1 MESMTKK
8 LNTFTSLVLKDASKK
23 REEILEMVEREHDEK
38 LTERENEFLQKAY
51 EEIQQAVSDARKHS
65 NELVLKEELEAK
77 KQLLLCRQKIISEVM
92 DEAQK
97 RLMEFASS
105 EAYEAWLIDKTK
117 KSLAEVGEGSKTV
130 YIAPNDLRYK
140 DILLQLG
147 NITIEEDDTV
157 FGGVKVYNSDKRI
170 AVDYSFNEML
180 SEEKRKFLQSSGLS
194 IN

>member
-23 REEILEMVEREHDEK
+23 REEILEMVEREHNEK
-38 LTERENEFLQKAY
+38 LTERENEFLQRAY
-51 EEIQQAVSDARKHS
+51 EEIQSAVSEARKHS

-92 DEAQK
+92 DEAEK
-97 RLMEFASS
+97 RLKEFASS
-105 EAYEAWLIDKTK
+105 EGYKEWLLDKTK

-130 YIAPNDLRYK
+130 YIAPNDLHCK
-140 DILLQLG
+140 DALLQLG
-147 NITIEEDDTV
+147 NVTVGADDTI

-170 AVDYSFNEML
+170 AADYSFNEML
-180 SEEKRKFLQSSGLS
+180 AEEKRKFLQSSGLS

>member
-23 REEILEMVEREHDEK
+23 REEILEMVEREHNEK

-51 EEIQQAVSDARKHS
+51 EEIQNAVSEARKNS

-92 DEAQK
+92 DEAEK
-97 RLMEFASS
+97 RLREFALS
-105 EAYEAWLIDKTK
+105 EGYEEWLLEKTK

-130 YIAPNDLRYK
+130 YIAPNDLRCK
-140 DILLQLG
+140 EALLQIE
-147 NITIEEDDTV
+147 NITVEADNTI

-170 AVDYSFNEML
+170 ASDYSFNEML
-180 SEEKRKFLQSSGLS
+180 AEEKRKFLQSSGLS